1 MFDAPEPPNMELD
14 TRIER
19 LEMILFSRQELTGW
33 VKADTAAKIVGV
45 SARKLVAMYDQGK
58 LPTAAIGKSMNPPRD
73 AVWSLMLSLLNDQ
86 LGAQSSPDLI
96 FRTSSSL

>member
-58 LPTAAIGKSMNPPRD
+58 LPTAADRQINESTQRRRLVFDVELVKRSIGGP
-73 AVWSLMLSLLNDQ
+73 VLS
-86 LGAQSSPDLI
+86 
-96 FRTSSSL
+96 